1 MKKRSL
7 VSGVVAVAMAASVFT
22 TAGTAGVSFAESNT
36 VTPSAV
42 ATTATPGAI
51 IATPAPTTGSSVTGT
66 STTTGTSA
74 TGSSTTG
81 TSVKV
86 AQVKGVKAVRKTSKK
101 AIVSWKKVK
110 GAAGYQVKYSLKK
123 NLKSAKTKNVAK
135 KTKLTIT
142 GLKKNKVYYVKVRA
156 YKKSNAKK
164 VYGKFS
170 KVVKIKKK

>member
-22 TAGTAGVSFAESNT
+22 TAGAAGVSYAETNT
-36 VTPSAV
+36 VSGGAV
-42 ATTATPGAI
+42 SGTAATAT
-51 IATPAPTTGSSVTGT
+51 ATPAPATGT
-66 STTTGTSA
+66 AVTSTATTGTAA
-74 TGSSTTG
+74 TGTATTG

-86 AQVKGVKAVRKTSKK
+86 KKVTGVKAVRKTSKK
-101 AIVSWKKVK
+101 AVVSWKKVT

-156 YKKSNAKK
+156 YKKANGKK
-164 VYGKFS
+164 VYGAYS

>member
-22 TAGTAGVSFAESNT
+22 TAGAAGVSFAGTNT
-36 VTPSAV
+36 ATGSAV
-42 ATTATPGAI
+42 TTATNGAVT
-51 IATPAPTTGSSVTGT
+51 ATNGAVTATNGAVTTKPAVTTKT
-66 STTTGTSA
+66 A
-74 TGSSTTG
+74 ATG

-101 AIVSWKKVK
+101 AVVSWKKVK
-110 GAAGYQVKYSLKK
+110 GAAGYQIKYSLKK
-123 NLKSAKTKNVAK
+123 NFKGAKTKNVAK

-142 GLKKNKVYYVKVRA
+142 GLKKNKVYYVKVKA
-156 YKKSNAKK
+156 YKKVKAKK

>member
-22 TAGTAGVSFAESNT
+22 TAGAAGVSFAGTNT
-36 VTPSAV
+36 ATGSAV
-42 ATTATPGAI
+42 TTATNGAVT
-51 IATPAPTTGSSVTGT
+51 ATNGAVTTKPAVTTKT
-66 STTTGTSA
+66 A
-74 TGSSTTG
+74 ATG

-101 AIVSWKKVK
+101 AVVSWKKVK
-110 GAAGYQVKYSLKK
+110 GAAGYQIKYSLKK
-123 NLKSAKTKNVAK
+123 NFKGAKTKNVAK

-142 GLKKNKVYYVKVRA
+142 GLKKNKVYYVKVKA
-156 YKKSNAKK
+156 YKKVKAKK

>member
-22 TAGTAGVSFAESNT
+22 TAGAAGVSFAETNT
-36 VTPSAV
+36 ATGSAV
-42 ATTATPGAI
+42 TTATNGAVT
-51 IATPAPTTGSSVTGT
+51 ATNGAVTTKPAVTTKT
-66 STTTGTSA
+66 A
-74 TGSSTTG
+74 ATG

-101 AIVSWKKVK
+101 AVVSWKKVK
-110 GAAGYQVKYSLKK
+110 GAAGYQIKYSLKK
-123 NLKSAKTKNVAK
+123 NFKGAKTKNVAK

-142 GLKKNKVYYVKVRA
+142 GLKKNKVYYVKVKA
-156 YKKSNAKK
+156 YKKVKAKK

>member
-22 TAGTAGVSFAESNT
+22 TAGAAGVSFAETNV
-36 VTPSAV
+36 VTGGAV
-42 ATTATPGAI
+42 SGGATTAS
-51 IATPAPTTGSSVTGT
+51 PAPATGSAVVPTGSAASGT
-66 STTTGTSA
+66 STT
-74 TGSSTTG
+74 TTG

-86 AQVKGVKAVRKTSKK
+86 AKVTGVKAVRKTSKK

-142 GLKKNKVYYVKVRA
+142 GLKKNKVYYVTVKA
-156 YKKSNAKK
+156 YKKADGKK
-164 VYGKFS
+164 VYGKAS

>member
-22 TAGTAGVSFAESNT
+22 TAGAAGVSFAGTNT
-36 VTPSAV
+36 ATGSAV
-42 ATTATPGAI
+42 TTATNGAVT
-51 IATPAPTTGSSVTGT
+51 ATGSAVVPTGT
-66 STTTGTSA
+66 AVTTGTSA
-74 TGSSTTG
+74 SGSSTTG

-101 AIVSWKKVK
+101 AVVSWKKVK
-110 GAAGYQVKYSLKK
+110 GAAGYQIKYSLKK

-156 YKKSNAKK
+156 YKKVKAKK

>member
-22 TAGTAGVSFAESNT
+22 TAGAAGVSFAGTNT
-36 VTPSAV
+36 ATGSAV
-42 ATTATPGAI
+42 TTATNGAVT
-51 IATPAPTTGSSVTGT
+51 ATNGAVTTKPAVTTKT
-66 STTTGTSA
+66 A
-74 TGSSTTG
+74 ATG

-86 AQVKGVKAVRKTSKK
+86 AQVKGVKGIRKTSKK
-101 AIVSWKKVK
+101 AVVSWKKVK
-110 GAAGYQVKYSLKK
+110 GAAGYQIKYSLKK

>member
-22 TAGTAGVSFAESNT
+22 TAGAAGVSYAETNT
-36 VTPSAV
+36 VSGGAV
-42 ATTATPGAI
+42 SGTAAT
-51 IATPAPTTGSSVTGT
+51 ATPAPATGT
-66 STTTGTSA
+66 AVTSTATTGTAA
-74 TGSSTTG
+74 TGTATTG

-86 AQVKGVKAVRKTSKK
+86 KKVTGVKAVRKTSKK
-101 AIVSWKKVK
+101 AVVSWKKVT

-156 YKKSNAKK
+156 YKKANGKK
-164 VYGKFS
+164 VYGAYS